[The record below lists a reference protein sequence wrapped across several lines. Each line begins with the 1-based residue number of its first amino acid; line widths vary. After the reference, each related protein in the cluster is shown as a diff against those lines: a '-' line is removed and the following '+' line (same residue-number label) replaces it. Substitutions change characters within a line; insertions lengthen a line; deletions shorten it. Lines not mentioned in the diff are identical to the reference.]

1 MITSRQFNG
10 KVILNDDKCSDGNT
24 IGYYDSC
31 AKLLRSCPTLCNHMD
46 YSLPG
51 SSVHG
56 ILRARILELPFP
68 PLGDRPNSGIEP
80 VSLAS
85 PALAGR
91 FFTMS
96 TTWEA
101 QQDLSKGVICELRLG
116 KEFQAVGP
124 P

>member
-1 MITSRQFNG
+1 MQKQGTDNLRNTEHMYLSTKSLQ
-10 KVILNDDKCSDGNT
+10 LCS
-24 IGYYDSC
+24 
-31 AKLLRSCPTLCNHMD
+31 TLCNHMD

>member
-1 MITSRQFNG
+1 
-10 KVILNDDKCSDGNT
+10 
-24 IGYYDSC
+24 
-31 AKLLRSCPTLCNHMD
+31 MD
-46 YSLPG
+46 CSLPG

-56 ILRARILELPFP
+56 ILQARILELPFP
-68 PLGDRPNSGIEP
+68 PLGYCPNSGTEP

-91 FFTMS
+91 LFTMS

-101 QQDLSKGVICELRLG
+101 QQDLSKGVIFELRLG
-116 KEFQAVGP
+116 KEFQAIGP